1 MVTFQRVVLPPLHLQ
16 GRDLT
21 QAEVGIFANNAPSV
35 RPWKLALAGGRDAQK
50 RWPLVSLAL
59 VAP

>member
-35 RPWKLALAGGRDAQK
+35 RPWKLALAGGRGAQK

>member
-16 GRDLT
+16 GRNLT
-21 QAEVGIFANNAPSV
+21 QAEVGIFAKNAPSV

-50 RWPLVSLAL
+50 R
-59 VAP
+59 